1 MQAPAPTNDSSLP
14 VRKISSDEI
23 DYGDGIVLPVFSE
36 PMKEHR
42 APSLD
47 ALIEHA
53 EYMREWVVQT
63 PEQRRKKEPF
73 EPFVM

>member
-1 MQAPAPTNDSSLP
+1 MKTESDS
-14 VRKISSDEI
+14 IN
-23 DYGDGIVLPVFSE
+23 YGDGMVLPIFSE

-42 APSLD
+42 PPSLD

-63 PEQRRKKEPF
+63 PEQRRKKEPI